1 MALNAKASR
10 IKFGEK
16 EEIYIIS
23 KCTTKGKTVMTK
35 LSDVVDT
42 TLIKWLKLN
51 SIIGQTN
58 LKS

>member
-1 MALNAKASR
+1 MMALNAKASR

-16 EEIYIIS
+16 EDIYIIS

-42 TLIKWLKLN
+42 TLIKWLK
-51 SIIGQTN
+51 
-58 LKS
+58 